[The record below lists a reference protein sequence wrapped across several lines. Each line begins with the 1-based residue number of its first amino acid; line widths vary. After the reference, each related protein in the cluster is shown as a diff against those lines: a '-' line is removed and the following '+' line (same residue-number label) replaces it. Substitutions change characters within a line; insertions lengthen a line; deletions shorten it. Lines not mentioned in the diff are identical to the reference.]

1 METAVADMLS
11 TDAEREFSAFYR
23 EWFDRVYNYARNRT
37 GSVTRADEI
46 ASDTFNRALDSWASF
61 DSFKGDRRT
70 WLFSIAFRAVADHYR
85 AETRRK
91 WMTLGFAAEP
101 KEPPPTE
108 GMEAAEEH
116 RALAAALQRLDAQH
130 REIVSLKF
138 YGGLTNRAIAKLLG
152 LTEANVGVILFRS
165 VRRLRAGLAGE
176 GK

>member
-1 METAVADMLS
+1 METAVAEMLS
-11 TDAEREFSAFYR
+11 ANAGREFSAFYR
-23 EWFDRVYNYARNRT
+23 DWFDRVYNYARNRT

-46 ASDTFNRALDSWASF
+46 VSDTFNRVLDSWDSF
-61 DSFKGDRRT
+61 DPMKGDRRT

-85 AETRRK
+85 SETRRK
-91 WMTLGFAAEP
+91 WMTLGFASEP
-101 KEPPPTE
+101 KEPPPVQ
-108 GMEAAEEH
+108 GLEAAEEH
-116 RALAAALQRLDAQH
+116 RALAAALQTLAPEH

-165 VRRLRAGLAGE
+165 VRRLREVLPGE

>member
-1 METAVADMLS
+1 METAVADMLNEN
-11 TDAEREFSAFYR
+11 AAREFSSFYR

-37 GSVTRADEI
+37 GSTTRADEI
-46 ASDTFNRALDSWASF
+46 VSDTFNRVLDSWETF
-61 DSFKGDRRT
+61 DPLKGDRRT

-85 AETRRK
+85 SEARRK
-91 WMTLGFAAEP
+91 WMTLGFASEP
-101 KEPPPTE
+101 KEPPPVQ
-108 GMEAAEEH
+108 GLEAAEEH
-116 RALAAALQRLDAQH
+116 RLLAAALQELGSQP

-165 VRRLRAGLAGE
+165 VRRLREVLPGE